1 MKTKFF
7 LILSCLCTGF
17 LTAQTVPYWKLG
29 GNPPAPG
36 PVDAVGA
43 GNNIFGTV
51 GNFPLRTITNNT
63 QRMHINQTLNYNIN
77 GQGNLPKDGFIGIGV
92 AAGFYPNSG
101 GQGPFSLLHLN
112 GINAFGGPQQ
122 FGYRNWMQR
131 V

>member
-1 MKTKFF
+1 MKSKLLFACIATS
-7 LILSCLCTGF
+7 LALHG
-17 LTAQTVPYWKLG
+17 QNWQLG
-29 GNPPAPG
+29 GNPLVPLNA
-36 PVDAVGA
+36 A
-43 GNNIFGTV
+43 NNIFGTQ
-51 GNFPLRTITNNT
+51 GNLPIRTITNNT